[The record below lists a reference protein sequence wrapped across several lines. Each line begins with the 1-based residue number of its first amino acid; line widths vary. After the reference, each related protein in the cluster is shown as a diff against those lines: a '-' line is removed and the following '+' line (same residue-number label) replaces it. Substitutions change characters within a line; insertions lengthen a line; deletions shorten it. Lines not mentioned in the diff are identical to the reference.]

1 MKLPRL
7 SPDKAYIGASLF
19 LPLSKVSEG
28 PIRGALT
35 FGLGK
40 DNEPRILVKNHPAH
54 LEVPRG
60 FLTPQQLKEDLGI
73 EVVDLRPQQFP
84 RSSLRPKPGFA
95 LRDRQ
100 LEPWAAFKDSKG
112 SVLHLPCGA
121 GKTVMGLYKAAHEG
135 LATLIVSPQAAHL
148 DNWLAE
154 MQQFFDLD
162 TEPGRVGDGKMEY
175 DREVVL
181 CTVQTLATRAE
192 DGKLPIDFAH
202 RFGTIIFDECF
213 PAGTMIGSVPIEQIQ
228 VGDTVPSYDEGT
240 GSLRTSVVTHVFKRE
255 ASEFVRVRTG
265 AREVLCTPNH
275 PFLTLRG
282 WVAAEELTTLDFVR
296 VTRGSENLQ
305 DLRGCH
311 GSKKLQ
317 NPVRA
322 LPINVVPDAKFQKK
336 SGGKTVRSVRY
347 TGDLSR
353 TRRSFR
359 CTPRQ
364 SLLFGGAQNVLP
376 AKMQIRNYGSHK
388 CNSRI
393 FSYGEQ
399 QPHAPLRSA
408 HEGLQL
414 FAFDGVVS
422 SCARW
427 ERQRLDGAPK
437 TPCGCAGVGYR
448 DGYSNRKKCKKEQG
462 SLALHAGHS
471 KYRPEDCNRSGRGL
485 SQCSARKKS
494 RSGKG
499 GLLDWARVESL
510 EIFKQRGSFK
520 PGELPGRCTV
530 YNLEVADTHTYV
542 ANGYVVHNC
551 HHMSAEWFARSIDL
565 CIGNRYGLTATPKR
579 TDRNEGVFLS
589 HIGPIVYSDDTQE
602 MIPEI
607 EVIELDTALTDADEK
622 VVQDRSKQRN
632 LAMLK
637 SWLAQNTE
645 RNAAISRRLTKA
657 IADGRT
663 IYALSHSVEHVKT
676 LSAMFPG
683 SGLITG
689 ETPSAERLVELNKS
703 KIVFATFG
711 VATENYNRK
720 DLDCLFILTP
730 LAADGYAEAPQLR
743 QAIGRVQ
750 RAAQGKKTPEVII
763 FLDRN
768 IDECKGLTY
777 SVLNYLKSKNYPFR
791 NSTWNQKRRNPL
803 GRT

>member
-7 SPDKAYIGASLF
+7 SPDTAYIGASLF

-40 DNEPRILVKNHPAH
+40 DNEPRVLVKNHPTH

-60 FLTPQQLKEDLGI
+60 FLTPQQLQEDLGL
-73 EVVDLRPQQFP
+73 EVVDLRPKKFP

-100 LEPWAAFKDSKG
+100 LEPWTAFKDSKG

-148 DNWLAE
+148 DNWLSE

-162 TEPGRVGDGKMEY
+162 SEPGRVGDGKMEY

-202 RFGTIIFDECF
+202 RFGTIIFDE
-213 PAGTMIGSVPIEQIQ
+213 
-228 VGDTVPSYDEGT
+228 
-240 GSLRTSVVTHVFKRE
+240 
-255 ASEFVRVRTG
+255 
-265 AREVLCTPNH
+265 
-275 PFLTLRG
+275 
-282 WVAAEELTTLDFVR
+282 
-296 VTRGSENLQ
+296 
-305 DLRGCH
+305 
-311 GSKKLQ
+311 
-317 NPVRA
+317 
-322 LPINVVPDAKFQKK
+322 
-336 SGGKTVRSVRY
+336 
-347 TGDLSR
+347 
-353 TRRSFR
+353 
-359 CTPRQ
+359 
-364 SLLFGGAQNVLP
+364 
-376 AKMQIRNYGSHK
+376 
-388 CNSRI
+388 
-393 FSYGEQ
+393 
-399 QPHAPLRSA
+399 
-408 HEGLQL
+408 
-414 FAFDGVVS
+414 
-422 SCARW
+422 
-427 ERQRLDGAPK
+427 
-437 TPCGCAGVGYR
+437 
-448 DGYSNRKKCKKEQG
+448 
-462 SLALHAGHS
+462 
-471 KYRPEDCNRSGRGL
+471 
-485 SQCSARKKS
+485 
-494 RSGKG
+494 
-499 GLLDWARVESL
+499 
-510 EIFKQRGSFK
+510 
-520 PGELPGRCTV
+520 
-530 YNLEVADTHTYV
+530 
-542 ANGYVVHNC
+542 C

-607 EVIELDTALTDADEK
+607 EVIELDTELTDADEK
-622 VVQDRSKQRN
+622 LIQDRSKQRN

-645 RNAAISRRLTKA
+645 RNAAISRRLTEA
-657 IADGRT
+657 VAEGRT

-689 ETPSAERLVELNKS
+689 ETPSEDRLKELNKS

-750 RAAQGKKTPEVII
+750 RAAQGKKTPEVVI

-791 NSTWNQKRRNPL
+791 NSTWNQKRRSPM

>member
-7 SPDKAYIGASLF
+7 HPEKAYIGASLF

-40 DNEPRILVKNHPAH
+40 NNEPRVLVKNHPTH

-60 FLTPQQLKEDLGI
+60 FLTPQQLQEDLGI
-73 EVVDLRPQQFP
+73 EVVDLRPKQFP

-95 LRDRQ
+95 LRERQ

-135 LATLIVSPQAAHL
+135 LTTLIVSPQAAHL

-154 MQQFFDLD
+154 LNQFFDID
-162 TEPGRVGDGKMEY
+162 SEPGRVGDGKMEY

-213 PAGTMIGSVPIEQIQ
+213 PSGTLVGSVPIEQLQ
-228 VGDTVPSYDEGT
+228 VGDNVPSYDEST
-240 GSLRTSVVTHVFKRE
+240 GSLCTGVVTHVFKRE
-255 ASEFVRVRTG
+255 ASELVRLRSG
-265 AREVLCTPNH
+265 AREVVCTPNH
-275 PFLTLRG
+275 PFLTPRG
-282 WVAAEELTTLDFVR
+282 WVAAEDLTTLDFVR
-296 VTRGSENLQ
+296 VTHDSKNLQ
-305 DLRGCH
+305 DLRGPH
-311 GSKKLQ
+311 GSREVQNHVRGLHSGVVSNKKLQ
-317 NPVRA
+317 
-322 LPINVVPDAKFQKK
+322 KK
-336 SGGKTVRSVRY
+336 DGGKPVYRMRY
-347 TGDLSR
+347 SGDLPGAC
-353 TRRSFR
+353 RSFR
-359 CTPRQ
+359 RTQRKG
-364 SLLFGGAQNVLP
+364 LLLGGAQDGLP
-376 AKMQIRNYGSHK
+376 TEVQIGDNGSYKREACLGPHGAQQ
-388 CNSRI
+388 
-393 FSYGEQ
+393 SYAACRGT
-399 QPHAPLRSA
+399 
-408 HEGLQL
+408 HEGLRFPAL
-414 FAFDGVVS
+414 DGVVS
-422 SCARW
+422 SCTRREGQGSDRAT
-427 ERQRLDGAPK
+427 EAS
-437 TPCGCAGVGYR
+437 CGRAWVEYR
-448 DGYSNRKKCKKEQG
+448 DCYPNREECEKGQSG
-462 SLALHAGHS
+462 VALHAGHRGPRS
-471 KYRPEDCNRSGRGL
+471 EDRYRSGRRL
-485 SQCSARKKS
+485 SQCAAGAEGRP
-494 RSGKG
+494 RKG
-499 GLLDWARVESL
+499 GLLVWSRVESVEVL
-510 EIFKQRGSFK
+510 K
-520 PGELPGRCTV
+520 PGDPLEFGGLSGRCAV
-530 YNLEVADTHTYV
+530 YNLEVAGTHTYV

-565 CIGNRYGLTATPKR
+565 CLGNRYGLTATPKR

-602 MIPEI
+602 MTPEI
-607 EVIELDTALTDADEK
+607 EVIELDTELTEADEK
-622 VVQDRSKQRN
+622 LVQDRSKQRN

-657 IADGRT
+657 IAEGRT

-689 ETPSAERLVELNKS
+689 ETPSEERLKELNKS

-720 DLDCLFILTP
+720 DLDCLFMLTP

-777 SVLNYLKSKNYPFR
+777 SVLNYLKLKNYPFR
-791 NSTWNQKRRNPL
+791 NSTWNQKRRNPM